1 MTTKRRLAYL
11 ALLFNS
17 LIWGAAFPLIKPAFA
32 FLTPLAYLYLRFL
45 VAGLVALPIF
55 LYFYIKIRP
64 KISYL
69 IKVLLI
75 ELLGLA
81 FPLAILYEG
90 LSRTSALEA
99 SLIGAIGPI
108 FVVAGGILFL
118 NERET
123 KREWQGLAVA
133 LLGSLVLVAE
143 PLFSGQTLD
152 TTLSMSGNLLVLGY
166 DVLWAVYAILAK
178 KYYRSKPPLYV
189 GSLTYLVTAGIY
201 ALFLIP
207 SHSLPSLQL
216 LSTPAVLIPVLY
228 MAIPGG
234 ILAFILY
241 LYAQSKIE
249 VSEANL
255 FTYLNGVVAIPASFL
270 LLGEKPTLV
279 TILAILLI
287 AAGVLRAENR
297 SYSGRV
303 AKK

>member
-1 MTTKRRLAYL
+1 MTTTRRLAYL

-32 FLTPLAYLYLRFL
+32 FISPLQYLYFRFL
-45 VAGLVALPIF
+45 FAGALALPIF
-55 LYFYIKIRP
+55 LYYYLKVHP
-64 KISYL
+64 KLSYL

-81 FPLAILYEG
+81 LPLLVLYEG
-90 LSRTSALEA
+90 LARTSALEA

-108 FVVAGGILFL
+108 FVVLGGIIFL
-118 NERET
+118 HERET
-123 KREWQGLAVA
+123 KREWQGLAIA
-133 LLGSLVLVAE
+133 LLGSLILVAE
-143 PLFSGQTLD
+143 PLLLGNSAD

-166 DVLWAVYAILAK
+166 DLLWAIYAVIAK
-178 KYYRSKPPLYV
+178 KYYQTKPPLYI
-189 GSLTYLVTAGIY
+189 GSLTYLCTALIY
-201 ALFLIP
+201 AVILSIT
-207 SHSLPSLQL
+207 HSLPSFHL
-216 LSTPAVLIPVLY
+216 LTTNYQILLPVLY

-270 LLGEKPTLV
+270 LLGEKPSYL
-279 TILAILLI
+279 TILAIAI
-287 AAGVLRAENR
+287 VAYGVWRAEFKR
-297 SYSGRV
+297 RPT
-303 AKK
+303 